1 MNVTFV
7 MYGAWFAQGGME
19 KYNRRLIRA
28 LTELPGVK
36 AQVFSVLDD
45 PHAPCPIPM
54 RTGGGKTKAVRDAV
68 LGHVLT
74 NRPDVL
80 ILGHVD
86 FLPIGAAARVTA
98 PKCKVILLANGP
110 EVWGDPAHR
119 RTPGW
124 EAFLSRKVPHHIAAL
139 SEVTLKR
146 MSRRHSIPRDR
157 FALLPQAV
165 DAIHEDTKRPHGH
178 NLLTVAR
185 LGVRDVNKGVG
196 LVIRALPRLLERFPA
211 LRYRIV
217 GSGPLIEPLWDFA
230 IQHGVHRR
238 VEFLGPLDDTA
249 LEKVYRQT
257 DLVVLPSR
265 KEGSGLAFLEAW
277 SHGIPVIGGTD
288 DAAAWLIEDGVT
300 GLTAPPGQV
309 ASAIWRVLVDAKAA
323 REMGRKGREQIAG
336 VFDHASF
343 RARLAGL
350 LGTPDLPVVP
360 ASLPEMEEANWHPVE
375 WDGSEDPVPVEEAAE
390 GWAEDDTHHWPED
403 ENWSVADVDRQGP
416 AQVSPHDHDDTQTYD
431 HEPDRPTLGAALGSM
446 MPDDVRRQW
455 EEEGFTL
462 PDNGT
467 ESSQDWTAARP
478 SADDTDIPDKDDWRR
493 S

>member
-36 AQVFSVLDD
+36 ARAFSVLDN
-45 PHAPCPIPM
+45 PHAPCPVPM

-68 LGHVLT
+68 LTHVLT

-110 EVWGDPAHR
+110 EVWGDPSHR

-124 EAFLSRKVPHHIAAL
+124 EAFLSRKVPHRIAAL

-146 MSRRHSIPRDR
+146 MSRRHHIPRDR

-165 DAIHEDTKRPHGH
+165 DTIHEDVKRPHGH
-178 NLLTVAR
+178 NILTVAR

-217 GSGPLIEPLWDFA
+217 GAGPLIEPLWDYA
-230 IQHGVHRR
+230 VQMGVHRR
-238 VEFLGPLDDTA
+238 VEFLGPLDDAA
-249 LEKVYRQT
+249 LDKVYRQT
-257 DLVVLPSR
+257 DLVVLPSK

-277 SHGIPVIGGTD
+277 SHGIPVVGGTD

-309 ASAIWRVLVDAKAA
+309 GSAIWRVLLDAKAA
-323 REMGRKGREQIAG
+323 REMGRKGREQIPGA
-336 VFDHASF
+336 FDHESF
-343 RARLAGL
+343 RARLAAL
-350 LGTPDLPVVP
+350 LEVPDTAAVAEGP
-360 ASLPEMEEANWHPVE
+360 AALPEMDEAQWEPVSWE
-375 WDGSEDPVPVEEAAE
+375 DTPADDVEAEPWPAAGTDAGAEAWADPVPPQEPDP
-390 GWAEDDTHHWPED
+390 WA
-403 ENWSVADVDRQGP
+403 P
-416 AQVSPHDHDDTQTYD
+416 APDPTQTYEQA
-431 HEPDRPTLGAALGSM
+431 EPRPTLGDALGEM

-467 ESSQDWTAARP
+467 DPSDAWRP
-478 SADDTDIPDKDDWRR
+478 QEPGAPGDGDDWSR